1 MQAFG
6 IFLVFLFSFFFFFFP
21 TYSHSYHPFSFEHA
35 LCGVSDY
42 MFVSLAGFF
51 LLLIRNAGA
60 HDTIECRYE
69 GDEALGPCI
78 LDSFSPLLLLGLNE
92 VCISHSCL

>member
-1 MQAFG
+1 MEPEFCLQAFG
-6 IFLVFLFSFFFFFFP
+6 IFLVFFRSYQLFLSML
-21 TYSHSYHPFSFEHA
+21 Y
-35 LCGVSDY
+35 GVSDLCVCV
-42 MFVSLAGFF
+42 FVWFLSFFF

-69 GDEALGPCI
+69 GDEALEPCI

-92 VCISHSCL
+92 VFLIHCL